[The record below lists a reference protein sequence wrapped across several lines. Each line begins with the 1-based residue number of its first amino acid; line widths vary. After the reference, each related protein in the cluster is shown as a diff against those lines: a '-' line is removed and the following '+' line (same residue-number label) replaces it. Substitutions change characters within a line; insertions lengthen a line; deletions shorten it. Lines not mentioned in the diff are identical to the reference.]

1 MNRTRTGMTMAGLL
15 QSWALLVALTLA
27 TMLLGA
33 QELTGG
39 HGLPFGM
46 AGVAA
51 VLAFALV
58 KGRRILTHYME
69 LRHAHSAWRTG
80 LTVYLTVIGAL
91 ILLLHAAGA
100 LGWLPTH

>member
-1 MNRTRTGMTMAGLL
+1 MNRTRNGLL
-15 QSWALLVALTLA
+15 RSWALLVALTLA
-27 TMLLGA
+27 TTLLGA
-33 QELTGG
+33 QESAGG

-46 AGVAA
+46 AGVVA

-80 LTVYLTVIGAL
+80 LTVYLTVIGAV
-91 ILLLHAAGA
+91 ILLLHAAGT
-100 LGWLPTH
+100 LGWLPAH

>member
-1 MNRTRTGMTMAGLL
+1 MNRTMTGLL
-15 QSWALLVALTLA
+15 KSWALLVALTLA

-33 QELTGG
+33 QGLTDE

-46 AGVAA
+46 AGVVA

-80 LTVYLTVIGAL
+80 LTVYLAVIGAVIL
-91 ILLLHAAGA
+91 ILHAAGT

>member
-1 MNRTRTGMTMAGLL
+1 MNRTMTGLL
-15 QSWALLVALTLA
+15 KSWTLLVALTLA

-33 QELTGG
+33 QEVTAG

-46 AGVAA
+46 AGVVA

-80 LTVYLTVIGAL
+80 MTVYLTVIGAV
-91 ILLLHAAGA
+91 ILLLHAAGT
-100 LGWLPTH
+100 LGWLPAH